1 MSERKYNT
9 PIINETAEGVTIT
22 HIDPDFPSGE
32 LEHVTAEEIVDS
44 WLETNYPNINKEQL
58 SDIGI
63 EVSFV
68 AGPEEYILNGNI
80 VTKEEYMK
88 KADSDDYLQIV
99 QNGNDGKLN
108 RYSHDP
114 ANPMENIGSSHK
126 EPGKIKIDINSDQVL
141 ASVDAVMNT
150 ELTYDQA
157 TKLELFVQKTLGV
170 VNVTLTGKS
179 IKDAYDEIKALLQA
193 DDISAKNF
201 RVAAVVASV
210 VIEPAM
216 DVADLENLWDADE
229 SERAKYIDGIA
240 KKGDKVLI
248 LIGLVDKSIEKKF
261 PLAIITAGIFFGISD
276 LLIKDYDELEIFK
289 INEDGKLE
297 YDFDLKNSSGST
309 VHYNGEIKLDY
320 EDPEHL
326 MNQVNLYLET
336 AKLQL
341 SYQLDVLR
349 NKRVDIIRAV
359 KQDLEDDIRSLALRA
374 CVGRSTI
381 DYTKDDDVKTICDI
395 YDIDFLPNGYV
406 IFDTE
411 EGYYFDPEEQNIEV
425 EISCIQEGLLYR
437 LRAVDKY
444 TPLRRLDDVICEDG
458 KLPKERYEY
467 AVLYKKPSEWDI
479 IEHYQ
484 QYYKSYYRYHM
495 MHSEYKKDDLV
506 DAIAN
511 DKCIRTGSIDV
522 DGYTAMYLENDIKE
536 EAKKQSASFM
546 SRNRNLLADELVQG
560 FYNNVLAEVYK
571 YSDLTAQIE
580 SLETELVSFW
590 DDTYTDRSK

>member
-88 KADSDDYLQIV
+88 KAGEGLNIKLIQS
-99 QNGNDGKLN
+99 GNDTAIKIYDDIKGEAV
-108 RYSHDP
+108 RQ
-114 ANPMENIGSSHK
+114 IGSSHK
-126 EPGKIKIDINSDQVL
+126 EPGKIKIDINSDQVS
-141 ASVDAVMNT
+141 ASIDYVMNT

-170 VNVTLTGKS
+170 VNVTITGKS

-201 RVAAVVASV
+201 RIAAVVASV

-229 SERAKYIDGIA
+229 SELAKYIDGLA
-240 KKGDKVLI
+240 KKGNIVLLLAGFI
-248 LIGLVDKSIEKKF
+248 TVETGGLA
-261 PLAIITAGIFFGISD
+261 AIAMVICGVVFEMID

-359 KQDLEDDIRSLALRA
+359 KQDLEDDIATLSSYA
-374 CVGRSTI
+374 CVGRSRI
-381 DYTKDDDVKTICDI
+381 DYSNAEDVRKICEIYNIPVLLHGYIIDDSFPI
-395 YDIDFLPNGYV
+395 YGEPEDYTMVQISYRNQYLTYRKIPVPN
-406 IFDTE
+406 
-411 EGYYFDPEEQNIEV
+411 
-425 EISCIQEGLLYR
+425 S
-437 LRAVDKY
+437 
-444 TPLRRLDDVICEDG
+444 TPLVKLDYVFCEDG
-458 KLPKERYEY
+458 ELPINEFRC
-467 AVLYKKPSEWDI
+467 AVLPNEPTEDEIAYHAQSFFRTYY
-479 IEHYQ
+479 HYNRL
-484 QYYKSYYRYHM
+484 YSD
-495 MHSEYKKDDLV
+495 YKKDDFV

-511 DKCIRTGSIDV
+511 DECIRTGKV
-522 DGYTAMYLENDIKE
+522 DFVGSYNSDETEKSMSN
-536 EAKKQSASFM
+536 FM
-546 SRNRNLLADELVQG
+546 SRDRNLLADELVQV

-571 YSDLTAQIE
+571 YSDLTSQIE
-580 SLETELVSFW
+580 SLETKLVSFW